1 MRKISKLDNGLRIVT
16 HSMPAFESVTFG
28 VFNAVGCRDENEEI
42 NGTAHFLEH
51 MAFKGT
57 KTKSALEIMEKVESV
72 GGYINAYTSEEITA
86 YWVKMLSQDLHI
98 GIDIISD
105 ILQNSTFEPK
115 ELERERGVILQEI
128 GMYLDTPAHMV
139 GDYWLKTAFPD
150 QPIGRL
156 ILGKKEII
164 KSIEREKIV
173 NFMQSNY
180 HPSKM
185 VVSAAGKI
193 DHDEFV
199 DQITNSMQNLPKGN
213 LEQRIKAEYKGG
225 EYREDKDL
233 EQIHLILGFE
243 GLNYHDD
250 DYDALRVYS
259 AIMGAGGSSRLFQ
272 EIREKR
278 GLVYSIYADIDS
290 FSDSGTFQVV
300 AGTGKNEIKEL
311 LPVLCDEL
319 TNSPKNLNEKEI
331 EKSKAQLK
339 ASTLMGQESTM
350 NNATSAAYQLL
361 RFGKLI
367 DINDR
372 IKRIENVSKSS
383 IEKIS
388 KKILSSNPTISS
400 IGPIKELE
408 NLDKIKSRIN

>member
-1 MRKISKLDNGLRIVT
+1 M
-16 HSMPAFESVTFG
+16 
-28 VFNAVGCRDENEEI
+28 
-42 NGTAHFLEH
+42 
-51 MAFKGT
+51 
-57 KTKSALEIMEKVESV
+57 
-72 GGYINAYTSEEITA
+72 
-86 YWVKMLSQDLHI
+86 
-98 GIDIISD
+98 
-105 ILQNSTFEPK
+105 
-115 ELERERGVILQEI
+115 ERERGVILQEI

-199 DQITNSMQNLPKGN
+199 DQIANSMQNLPKGN

-250 DYDALRVYS
+250 DYDALRV
-259 AIMGAGGSSRLFQ
+259 
-272 EIREKR
+272 
-278 GLVYSIYADIDS
+278 
-290 FSDSGTFQVV
+290 
-300 AGTGKNEIKEL
+300 
-311 LPVLCDEL
+311 
-319 TNSPKNLNEKEI
+319 
-331 EKSKAQLK
+331 
-339 ASTLMGQESTM
+339 
-350 NNATSAAYQLL
+350 
-361 RFGKLI
+361 
-367 DINDR
+367 
-372 IKRIENVSKSS
+372 
-383 IEKIS
+383 
-388 KKILSSNPTISS
+388 
-400 IGPIKELE
+400 
-408 NLDKIKSRIN
+408 